1 MQKYVFCFKFVKISK
16 PGNFP
21 CQNRDEKMIEYLKG
35 EITELTPTF
44 CVVECA
50 GVGYG
55 LNITLLDYD
64 SLNADK
70 ENKQRKLYVHESIRE
85 DAHELYGFI
94 EKNEREAFRMLIG
107 VSGVGPNTARLILS
121 SLTVSQLENAISS
134 GNEVPLKSVKGIGGK
149 TAQRIIVDLKDK
161 IKSTGTSLNLSAP
174 MSGAS
179 FDDAAAALVMLGF
192 SMQQSQK
199 ALTKI
204 YSKEP
209 TLSTE
214 QAIKLALKM
223 L

>member
-1 MQKYVFCFKFVKISK
+1 
-16 PGNFP
+16 
-21 CQNRDEKMIEYLKG
+21 MIEYLKG
-35 EITELTPTF
+35 TLSELTPTT
-44 CVVECA
+44 CVIECN

-64 SLNADK
+64 ALNSVKDK
-70 ENKQRKLYVHESIRE
+70 ENVRIYVHESIRE
-85 DAHELYGFI
+85 DAYELYGFK
-94 EKNEREAFRMLIG
+94 EKEAREAFRMLVG

-121 SLTVSQLENAISS
+121 SLTVDQLQDAIAS
-134 GNEVPLKSVKGIGGK
+134 GNELPLKSVKGIGGK

-161 IKSTGTSLNLSAP
+161 IKTTAKALNLSVP
-174 MSGAS
+174 VSGAA

-192 SMQQSQK
+192 TMQQSRK
-199 ALTKI
+199 ALAKVFAND
-204 YSKEP
+204 P